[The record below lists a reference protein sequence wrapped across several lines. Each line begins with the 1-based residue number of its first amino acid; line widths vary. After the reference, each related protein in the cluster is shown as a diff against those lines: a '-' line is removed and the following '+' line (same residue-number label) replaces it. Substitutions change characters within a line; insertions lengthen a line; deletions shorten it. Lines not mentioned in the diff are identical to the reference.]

1 MYYAQN
7 ATTVYNGINYASVYD
22 YNYYVNNNVDVKKA
36 YGDDENAVLAHFVN
50 YGMKEGRQAKS
61 TFNANSYRLQ
71 YVDLRNAYG
80 SNLKNYYLH
89 YMNYGAKEGRKGTR
103 LYHCAGSYDRL

>member
-1 MYYAQN
+1 MHYVKYGQKEGRKGTGCTALQN

-71 YVDLRNAYG
+71 WIYEMHMAATLR
-80 SNLKNYYLH
+80 
-89 YMNYGAKEGRKGTR
+89 TTI
-103 LYHCAGSYDRL
+103 CII